1 MKVLLVCGLIL
12 AGACF
17 AEAASGRELCGLSN
31 DKIKQV
37 LSCMAQHAPPQ
48 VKTKA
53 SEILVEKGDSI
64 AEIIKAK
71 CQTNVDFGALVSTVF
86 SEQVANGIKAAYAK
100 CKQSSR

>member
-12 AGACF
+12 AGALF
-17 AEAASGRELCGLSN
+17 AEAANGRELCGLSN

-53 SEILVEKGDSI
+53 LMWIS
-64 AEIIKAK
+64 
-71 CQTNVDFGALVSTVF
+71 ALWFLLF
-86 SEQVANGIKAAYAK
+86 SRNK
-100 CKQSSR
+100 